1 MNVIFLGVNGSLS
14 IFLLIHIK
22 GVFYPPQVTL
32 PFIPGLMP
40 LPSSTC
46 LTPSLSYLTEERKNL
61 TSLVVVPTKAVRA
74 VQQNAESAGSQ
85 QQCGDRTRKE
95 WGCWKRSIM
104 IVMRNSIS
112 IIILCNMVIDPSHL
126 NVHQVDY

>member
-1 MNVIFLGVNGSLS
+1 MSVIFLGVNGSLS

-46 LTPSLSYLTEERKNL
+46 LIPSLSYLTEERKNL
-61 TSLVVVPTKAVRA
+61 TSLVAVATKAVRA
-74 VQQNAESAGSQ
+74 VQQNADQLGLSAVWKQDWERVGM
-85 QQCGDRTRKE
+85 
-95 WGCWKRSIM
+95 CWKRSIM
-104 IVMRNSIS
+104 IVIKNSIS
-112 IIILCNMVIDPSHL
+112 IVILCNMVIDPSHL